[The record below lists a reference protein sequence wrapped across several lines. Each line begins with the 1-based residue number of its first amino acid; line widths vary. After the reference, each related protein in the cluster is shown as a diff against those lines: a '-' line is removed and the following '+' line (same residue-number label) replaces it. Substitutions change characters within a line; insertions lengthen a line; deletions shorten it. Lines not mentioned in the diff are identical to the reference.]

1 MLYLAQAVVW
11 EEEELKRG
19 GKVMRKKNL
28 GLSPRQEQML
38 GFIQDWIKKHG
49 YPPAVREI
57 GRALGLRSSSTVH
70 MHLKQLEAKGY
81 LKRNPSKPRAIE
93 VTANR
98 PVVADDVVEVPVL
111 GRVAAGKPILAQE
124 NREGSFPLPVSLAQH
139 GTTFL
144 LRIRGDSMREVG
156 ILDGDLVLV
165 RQQPTVENGEIAVVL
180 LDDEA
185 TVKRF
190 YKENDHIRLQP
201 ENPSYDPII
210 VRSAQVLGKVI
221 GVFRLF

>member
-1 MLYLAQAVVW
+1 
-11 EEEELKRG
+11 
-19 GKVMRKKNL
+19 MRKKTV

-38 GFIQDWIKKHG
+38 GFIQEWVKKHG

-57 GRALGLRSSSTVH
+57 GQALGLRSSSTVH

-81 LKRNPSKPRAIE
+81 LRRHPSKPRAIE
-93 VTANR
+93 VTSNR
-98 PVVADDVVEVPVL
+98 ETPAQSVVEVPIL
-111 GRVAAGKPILAQE
+111 GRVAAGVPLLAQE
-124 NREGSFPLPVSLAQH
+124 NREGSFPLPASLAAR
-139 GTTFL
+139 GPTFL
-144 LRIRGDSMREVG
+144 LRVRGDSMLEAG
-156 ILDGDLVLV
+156 ILDGDYVLV

-180 LDDEA
+180 LEDEA

-190 YKENDHIRLQP
+190 YKENNRIRLQP
-201 ENPSYDPII
+201 ENPRYEPII